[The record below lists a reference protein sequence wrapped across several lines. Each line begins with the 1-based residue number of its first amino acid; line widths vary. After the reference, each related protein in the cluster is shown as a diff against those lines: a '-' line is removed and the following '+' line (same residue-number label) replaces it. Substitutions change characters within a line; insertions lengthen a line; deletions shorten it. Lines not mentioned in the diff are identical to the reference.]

1 MTTRRSHKQRG
12 SKFETD
18 LVKLF
23 RERGYAAERLP
34 RTGAKDE
41 GDLAVWAWDGIHI
54 VECKAP
60 GAGNAIDLSGW
71 LREAE
76 TEAINWE
83 ASRPNNEETVTPVL
97 IIKARGKPLSQAY
110 VIKRFTDEYPE
121 MDDSLL
127 ERLANDGED

>member
-1 MTTRRSHKQRG
+1 MTTRKSHKQRG

-18 LVKLF
+18 LTKLF

-34 RTGAKDE
+34 LTGKNDE
-41 GDLAVWAWDGIHI
+41 GDIAVWTWDGVHV

-76 TEAINWE
+76 TEAANWQAARHDDE
-83 ASRPNNEETVTPVL
+83 AATPVV
-97 IIKARGKPLSQAY
+97 IIKARGKSLDQAY
-110 VIKRFTDEYPE
+110 VVKRFTDEYPE
-121 MDDSLL
+121 HNDALL